1 MLDVNDFAEDLGS
14 LDMDGTAEW
23 TAVSV
28 QLPQKSSIGQQLAC
42 LLLCKGVA
50 KAEVH
55 HDTMSIIGNFY
66 LLCFIS
72 CM

>member
-1 MLDVNDFAEDLGS
+1 VLDVNDFAEDLGC

-28 QLPQKSSIGQQLAC
+28 QLPQKSCLGQQLAC

-50 KAEVH
+50 KAQVCQ
-55 HDTMSIIGNFY
+55 DTNNERSLGN
-66 LLCFIS
+66 LL
-72 CM
+72 

>member
-1 MLDVNDFAEDLGS
+1 MLDVNELCEDLGG

-42 LLLCKGVA
+42 LLLCRGVA
-50 KAEVH
+50 KAQVH
-55 HDTMSIIGNFY
+55 NVKSQKLYIII
-66 LLCFIS
+66 LT
-72 CM
+72 